1 MQYSSSLDYDFVFLS
16 VKKITY
22 SPDIV
27 ALCEPKLKE
36 SIDDPSNF
44 TVRSYLPSI
53 LNDSVSH
60 MHDLAAYMK
69 EGRPLAR
76 DSNSDDLDLCDNWL
90 SSSVLYISH
99 QSHH

>member
-1 MQYSSSLDYDFVFLS
+1 M
-16 VKKITY
+16 KKITY

-60 MHDLAAYMK
+60 IHDLAAYMK
-69 EGRPLAR
+69 EGCPLAR
-76 DSNSDDLDLCDNWL
+76 ESNSDDLDLYDNWL
-90 SSSVLYISH
+90 SSSVLYISD
-99 QSHH
+99 QPHH